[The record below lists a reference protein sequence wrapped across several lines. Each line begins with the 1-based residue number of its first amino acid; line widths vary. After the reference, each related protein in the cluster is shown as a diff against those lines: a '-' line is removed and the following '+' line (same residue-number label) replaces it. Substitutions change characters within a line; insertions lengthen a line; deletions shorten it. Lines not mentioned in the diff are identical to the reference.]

1 MSANTAIPATAGAST
16 AKTPTSLGCP
26 MRDPDPLIRVRGYGC
41 LMLTAVLLAVFIV
54 GFVLGRF
61 A

>member
-1 MSANTAIPATAGAST
+1 
-16 AKTPTSLGCP
+16 

-41 LMLTAVLLAVFIV
+41 FMLTAVLLAVFIV